1 MAGGCAPSS
10 SIGSP
15 VARRLTRRRRGT
27 GICSGPSVKPGRP
40 VAGVPRPRS
49 LRVDLSR
56 VGSNHMRGLS
66 GEYTFD
72 GRPADIT
79 AVDRMCEAMETRG
92 PDDVG
97 AYAHGPIAF
106 GHRRLSIIDLSPAGH
121 QPLVDPELG
130 LAIAY
135 NGCIYNY
142 RELRDELAASG
153 HRFFSNSDTEVSA
166 KGYRQWGEDVVDHLI
181 GMFAFAIHERDTG
194 RLVLARD
201 RLGIKPLYL
210 AETRG

>member
-1 MAGGCAPSS
+1 PSS
-10 SIGSP
+10 STASP
-15 VARRLTRRRRGT
+15 VARRSTRRRRGIAT
-27 GICSGPSVKPGRP
+27 CSVRSARPGRP
-40 VAGVPRPRS
+40 CHRRVPDRVPPVAFPRW
-49 LRVDLSR
+49 R
-56 VGSNHMRGLS
+56 VGSKRMCGLS

-142 RELRDELAASG
+142 REL
-153 HRFFSNSDTEVSA
+153 
-166 KGYRQWGEDVVDHLI
+166 
-181 GMFAFAIHERDTG
+181 
-194 RLVLARD
+194 
-201 RLGIKPLYL
+201 
-210 AETRG
+210 